1 MMIYRFDLAH
11 RGCAAAVLGML
22 LAGCAGPV
30 PPSEVVPAAPAAPDA
45 PSQPESPPPPDSS
58 PMEPQPVAPIEAP
71 VAQSLAS
78 RRDPDLAQMRTAIP
92 GAKMTVAVDLRYHL
106 DGAALPNLPVTL
118 HLAAVPRV
126 SGTNLS
132 VSVRP
137 VEGVQLAATPL
148 SVQKASADGVYR
160 QQLSITR
167 LASAP
172 AGLRVLVTMDMPA
185 GSGFGFFTIPLDA
198 GTNSPKQN
206 SVKQP

>member
-1 MMIYRFDLAH
+1 MMTHRLDLAH
-11 RGCAAAVLGML
+11 RGCAAAVLGVL

-30 PPSEVVPAAPAAPDA
+30 PPPEVMPAVPDA
-45 PSQPESPPPPDSS
+45 PSQPDSPPPPDST
-58 PMEPQPVAPIEAP
+58 PVEPLPVAPNEAP

-78 RRDPDLAQMRTAIP
+78 RRDLDVARMRAAIP
-92 GAKMTVAVDLRYHL
+92 SSKMTVAVDLRYHF
-106 DGAALPNLPVTL
+106 DGAVLPNQPVTL

-126 SGTNLS
+126 SGSNLS
-132 VSVRP
+132 VSVKP
-137 VEGVQLAATPL
+137 VDGLQLAATPL
-148 SVQKASADGVYR
+148 SVQKASAAGVYR

-198 GTNSPKQN
+198 GTTSPKQD